1 MEHYESDP
9 RVKLAIHMFAYRV
22 RKTVGA
28 YFAALGS
35 GEALIFGGGIAENN
49 RLIRQYVSEG
59 LCSLGL
65 EIDHQAN
72 QTLIDIEGRFLRK
85 FKAAGM
91 GHSDTGESADSA

>member
-1 MEHYESDP
+1 MSRYP
-9 RVKLAIHMFAYRV
+9 RVKLAMHMFAYRV

-72 QTLIDIEGRFLRK
+72 KSLIDTEGRLSTK
-85 FKAAGM
+85 ASKAAGM
-91 GHSDTGESADSA
+91 GHSNSGESADSA